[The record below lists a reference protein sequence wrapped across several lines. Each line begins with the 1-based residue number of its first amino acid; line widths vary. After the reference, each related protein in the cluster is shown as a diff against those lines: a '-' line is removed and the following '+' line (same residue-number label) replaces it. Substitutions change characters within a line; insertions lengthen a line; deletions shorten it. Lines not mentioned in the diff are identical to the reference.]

1 MQVRQALVVE
11 DDPSIRTLLATTLG
25 ADDMTVVTAATGEE
39 ALRVISQDEIALALV
54 DLQLPD
60 MDGAILIERLR
71 QHAPSLRVIV
81 MTGFGTVERAVQA
94 MRAGAVDFLRK
105 PFDLSSVRAAVC
117 RALGGNRLRSG
128 PRADGLQNKTGEGA
142 SAVVGGSDAMRVV
155 VEFVNKVADSDSTV
169 LITGESGTGKEVL
182 ARTLHAQSRRR
193 QGPLIPINCGA
204 IPEALLESELF
215 GHERGAFSGAQQSRP
230 GRFELA
236 HGGTLF
242 LDEIGEMPPAL
253 QVKLLR
259 AVQERCFERV
269 GGTRSIKVDVRI
281 VAATNQDLEAAVR
294 DGRFRKDLYYR
305 LNVIPVVVP
314 PLRERRE
321 DVPVLV
327 HHFVARFNRR
337 TASSITGIES
347 DAMDALIRHEWPG
360 NVRELE
366 NLIERLVVLKRSG
379 AIELADLPEMLSAA
393 RSAGEARSAI
403 EVRPSAQ
410 TSLSREGINLMLELE
425 QYENQLIMEAMVR
438 ANGITSKAARLLH
451 LNRTT
456 LVEKLKRKKLD
467 AKHMAAQ
474 DRTGSSVPAC
484 LLDESSI
491 L

>member
-11 DDPSIRTLLATTLG
+11 DDPSIRTLLATTLA
-25 ADDMTVVTAATGEE
+25 ADDLTIVPASTGEE
-39 ALRVISQDEIALALV
+39 ALQLLSQGDIDLALV

-60 MDGAILIERLR
+60 MDGAVLIERLLQR
-71 QHAPSLRVIV
+71 SPSLRVIV

-105 PFDLSSVRAAVC
+105 PFELMSVRAAVV
-117 RALGGNRLRSG
+117 RALGGRARSG
-128 PRADGLQNKTGEGA
+128 PKADGAPSRSGDVTA
-142 SAVVGGSDAMRVV
+142 AVVGQSEAMRAVV
-155 VEFVNKVADSDSTV
+155 AFVSKVADSDSTV

-182 ARTLHAQSRRR
+182 ARALHAQSRRR

-305 LNVIPVVVP
+305 LNVIPLVVP
-314 PLRERRE
+314 PLRERRG
-321 DVPVLV
+321 DIPVLAR
-327 HHFVARFNRR
+327 HFVERFNRR
-337 TASSITGIES
+337 TDASITGIEPA
-347 DAMDALIRHEWPG
+347 AMDALTRHEWPG

-379 AIELADLPEMLSAA
+379 VIDIADLPETLAA
-393 RSAGEARSAI
+393 VRPAVEARPAG
-403 EVRPSAQ
+403 EVRPAVPA
-410 TSLSREGINLMLELE
+410 SLSQDGINLMLELE

-438 ANGITSKAARLLH
+438 ANGITSRAARLLQ

-467 AKHMAAQ
+467 AKLVAGQ
-474 DRTGSSVPAC
+474 DRVGGSVPVC
-484 LLDESSI
+484 LLNESSI